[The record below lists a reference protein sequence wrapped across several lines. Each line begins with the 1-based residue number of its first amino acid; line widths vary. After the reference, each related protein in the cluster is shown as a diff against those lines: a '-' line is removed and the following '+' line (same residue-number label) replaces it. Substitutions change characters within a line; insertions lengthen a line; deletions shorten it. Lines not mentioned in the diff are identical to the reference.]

1 MHALQDYLLD
11 TYDRKGLIIETNP
24 TSNLYVAR
32 LEHHGEH
39 PIFRWNPPDD
49 RELNDGGEYNRYG
62 LRRGPIRVLIN
73 TDDPG
78 IMPTTLRTEFELMR
92 EAAIDLGYSR
102 TVAEDWL
109 ERLRQF
115 GVDQFHR
122 NHHQVFTP
130 S

>member
-11 TYDRKGLIIETNP
+11 NYDRKGLIIETNP
-24 TSNLYVAR
+24 TSNVYVAR

-39 PIFRWNPPDD
+39 PIFRWNPPDE
-49 RELNDGGEYNRYG
+49 RKLQDGGEFNRYG
-62 LRRGPIRVLIN
+62 LRRGPMRVLIN

-130 S
+130 I